1 MWLFTSSNG
10 KIFSISRGGGGEGG
24 EDLQENIKYSK
35 HTFLC
40 MLFKYENIFS
50 ILC

>member
-1 MWLFTSSNG
+1 MAR
-10 KIFSISRGGGGEGG
+10 FSAFQEGEKK
-24 EDLQENIKYSK
+24 DLQDNIKYSK

>member
-1 MWLFTSSNG
+1 MA
-10 KIFSISRGGGGEGG
+10 KFSAFQEGG
-24 EDLQENIKYSK
+24 KKKDLQENIKYSK